1 MGCSSA
7 VAARDAASP
16 CPRVAGRLASAA
28 ICAFL
33 ISACGGGGGSG
44 GGGNGN
50 GGGNGG
56 GTNSGVSMSVSP
68 LSVSVSASAGQ
79 PAPTADVQVTVT
91 GLQQGQQAYLEGK
104 YSNHGI
110 DTVTDSGGGSP
121 LTVSI
126 QFKAPASLG
135 AGTYND
141 TLQLQV
147 CYDQACTQQVTNSP
161 QSVQVQYTITAS
173 LVQVTALSPASAVAS
188 GPAFTLTVTGSGF
201 SPQSLVQWNG
211 SARNTSYVSSTE
223 LTAQITAADIATAG
237 NVPVTVNDPAGVSN
251 PINFTIQPPMLGLTS
266 ISPTTVTAGGPS
278 FMLTLLGSGFTN
290 SSTVQW
296 NGAARPTTF
305 VSSSELIAQIAAAD
319 IAAVGSAQVT
329 VQDSSSPVGT
339 TGAQTLQIL
348 KPSIDATA
356 FQMNPAHTGAVTFAS
371 VTFPAAATWS
381 VDVGGTPSYALIVN
395 GKVYVTVAIAGG
407 SQLIALDQATG
418 ATVWGPVVIA
428 GKANAAYDNGKIF
441 VVSSPFATAA
451 TMEAFDAGSGA
462 MLWSTLLAGQYAF
475 SAAPTAANG
484 MVYIGG
490 AGSGGTLYALDQGTG
505 ALLWTQSVQNGD
517 NSAPAVTADGVYVT
531 YPCWTYDFRPA
542 TGESI
547 WNNNTGCEGGGGATP
562 VVANQLV
569 YSPNGVAGYNGSV
582 FHAETGA
589 NAGAFVADTPPA
601 ITTDTGYFLQ
611 SGTLRGVSLSNN
623 TVKWS
628 FAGDAQLA
636 GAPIAVNQYVFIG
649 SLSGNLYALD
659 GSSGKQVWQVSLG
672 APVGTG
678 SVAIQLAGLA
688 AGDGLLLVPAGTKV
702 TAYMLAANP

>member
-1 MGCSSA
+1 MSLRLFATVRATGCTRLRGGWQFAA
-7 VAARDAASP
+7 VAI
-16 CPRVAGRLASAA
+16 VLLLVGG
-28 ICAFL
+28 
-33 ISACGGGGGSG
+33 CGGGGGSSG
-44 GGGNGN
+44 S

-56 GTNSGVSMSVSP
+56 GGSNSGVSMSVSP
-68 LSVSVSASAGQ
+68 LNVSVSASGTQ
-79 PAPTADVQVTVT
+79 PAPTANVQVTVT
-91 GLQQGQQAYLEGK
+91 GLQQGQQAYLTGR

-110 DTVTDSGGGSP
+110 DSVSDSGGASP
-121 LTVSI
+121 LTVTI
-126 QFKAPASLG
+126 QFKTPASLG

-141 TLQLQV
+141 VLELSV

-161 QSVQVQYTITAS
+161 QTVQVQYTVTGS
-173 LVQVTALSPASAVAS
+173 LVKLTALSPASATAS
-188 GPAFTLTVTGSGF
+188 GPAFTLTATGSAF
-201 SPQSLVQWNG
+201 TPQSLVQWNG
-211 SARNTSYVSSTE
+211 SARNTTYVSSTE

-237 NVPVTVNDPAGVSN
+237 NVPVTVNDPANGVSN
-251 PINFTIQPPMLGLTS
+251 AINFTIQPAMLALTT
-266 ISPTTVTAGGPS
+266 ISPTTVTAGGPP
-278 FMLTLLGSGFTN
+278 FMLTVLGSGFTN
-290 SSTVQW
+290 SSIVQW
-296 NGAARPTTF
+296 NGTARPTTF
-305 VSSSELIAQIAAAD
+305 ISTSELIAQIAAAD

-329 VQDSSSPVGT
+329 VYDSSSAVGT
-339 TGAQTLQIL
+339 TAAQTLNIV
-348 KPSIDATA
+348 KSSIDATA
-356 FQMNPAHTGAVTFAS
+356 FQMNPAHTGAVSFAS

-395 GKVYVTVAIAGG
+395 GKVYVTVKISTGS
-407 SQLIALDQATG
+407 SQLIALDQKTG

-428 GKANAAYDNGKIF
+428 GLANAAYDGGRIF

-451 TMEAFDAGSGA
+451 TMEAFDGGSGA
-462 MLWSTLLAGQYAF
+462 MVWSTLLTGQYAF

-490 AGSGGTLYALDQGTG
+490 AGSGGTLYALDQGNG
-505 ALLWTQSVQNGD
+505 AILWTQSVQNGD

-569 YSPNGVAGYNGSV
+569 YSPNGVSGYNGSV
-582 FHAETGA
+582 FQAETGA

-611 SGTLRGVSLSNN
+611 SGTLRGVTLSNN
-623 TVKWS
+623 TVRWS
-628 FAGDAQLA
+628 FAGDGQLA
-636 GAPIAVNQYVFIG
+636 GAPIAVSQYVFIG

-678 SVAIQLAGLA
+678 SVALQLAGLA
-688 AGDGLLLVPAGTKV
+688 AGDGLLVVPAGTKV
-702 TAYMLAANP
+702 TAYTLSNNP

>member
-33 ISACGGGGGSG
+33 ISACGGGSG

-418 ATVWGPVVIA
+418 ATVWGPVVLNGA
-428 GKANAAYDNGKIF
+428 SNAAYDSGVLF
-441 VVSSPFATAA
+441 VISAPFSTAA
-451 TMEAFDAGSGA
+451 TIEALDPASGQ
-462 MLWSTLLAGQYAF
+462 MLWSAVLSGTYGY
-475 SAAPTAANG
+475 SSGVTAANG
-484 MVYIGG
+484 LVFT
-490 AGSGGTLYALDQGTG
+490 AGYALDEKTG
-505 ALLWTQSVQNGD
+505 ATAWSGGGGGGGGGD
-517 NSAPAVTADGVYVT
+517 STPAVTADGVYFA
-531 YPCWTYDFRPA
+531 YPCTAFALRPA
-542 TGESI
+542 TGETI
-547 WNNNTGCEGGGGATP
+547 WSNNTGCSGGGGGTP
-562 VVANQLV
+562 VVANQLL
-569 YSPNGVAGYNGSV
+569 YAPNGFGTYNGSV
-582 FHAETGA
+582 FNAENGSV
-589 NAGAFVADTPPA
+589 AGAYVSDNPGAF
-601 ITTDTGYFLQ
+601 TTTTGYFLQ
-611 SGTLRGVSLSNN
+611 SGTLRGVTLSNS
-623 TVKWS
+623 TVLWT
-628 FAGDAQLA
+628 FAGDGQLVTS
-636 GAPIAVNQYVFIG
+636 PIAVNQYVVIG
-649 SLSGNLYALD
+649 SSSGNLYALD
-659 GSSGKQVWQVSLG
+659 GATGHQVWQVTLPAALPPG
-672 APVGTG
+672 AGWGAGLPL
-678 SVAIQLAGLA
+678 SGLA
-688 AGDGLLLVPAGTKV
+688 AGDGLLVVPSGTKL
-702 TAYMLAANP
+702 TAYTLSSNP